1 MLYKYTKC
9 HLKYIDFLVFGFA
22 KVVSFLLFLA
32 LNKSNYKEDEKY
44 KEEEWEI
51 SVNKSICAFVQKSMQ
66 PEEED
71 PSEES
76 LFILKRKRR
85 KYLTNHFTWDT

>member
-1 MLYKYTKC
+1 MK
-9 HLKYIDFLVFGFA
+9 
-22 KVVSFLLFLA
+22 
-32 LNKSNYKEDEKY
+32 KY
-44 KEEEWEI
+44 KEEKWEI

-76 LFILKRKRR
+76 LFILERKRR
-85 KYLTNHFTWDT
+85 KYLMNHFTWDT

>member
-1 MLYKYTKC
+1 MK
-9 HLKYIDFLVFGFA
+9 
-22 KVVSFLLFLA
+22 
-32 LNKSNYKEDEKY
+32 KY
-44 KEEEWEI
+44 KEEKWEI

-76 LFILKRKRR
+76 LFILERKRR
-85 KYLTNHFTWDT
+85 KYLMNHFTWDTWHQIQVLLIVWGKNCIKKPIHQV